1 MCKYF
6 YIEANFSMICLLYNI
21 YYIYGWRKLH
31 KSKYMAIKLNESL
44 LKEIRGLSLFFT
56 LKINIDFK
64 K

>member
-1 MCKYF
+1 
-6 YIEANFSMICLLYNI
+6 MICLLYNI
-21 YYIYGWRKLH
+21 YYIHGWRKLH